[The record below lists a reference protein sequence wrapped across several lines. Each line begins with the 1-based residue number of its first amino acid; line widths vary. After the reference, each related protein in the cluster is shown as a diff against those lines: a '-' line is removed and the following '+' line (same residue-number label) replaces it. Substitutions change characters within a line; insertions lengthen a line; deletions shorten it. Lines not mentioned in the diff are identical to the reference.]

1 MNEKQSGDDMTSP
14 SPQGRPAIAVTGL
27 RKSYGEHVVLDGID
41 LTVRPGAVF
50 ALLGPNGA
58 GKTTTVQIL
67 STLIHADGG
76 QATLAGCD
84 LNREPARVREVIGV
98 TGQYSAVDK
107 LLTGR
112 ENLMMMAD
120 LYHLGR
126 ARAQARTEEL
136 LGQFDLT
143 DAAGQ
148 LATTYSGGMQRK
160 LDLAMTLVSD
170 PRIIFLDEPTAGLDP
185 RSRRTMWQIVKD
197 LTRGGVTIFLTT
209 QYLEE
214 ADQLAD
220 QIALLDHGTLIA
232 RGTPEELKR
241 MIPGGGIRLRFRD
254 AGTLAKAREVIAHP
268 GQADQEAL
276 TLEVLTGGSVPEL
289 RGILTR
295 LTDHGIDVA
304 ELTVHTPDLDD
315 VFLTLTSN

>member
-1 MNEKQSGDDMTSP
+1 MTSP
-14 SPQGRPAIAVTGL
+14 APQAATAPPAIAVTGL
-27 RKSYGEHVVLDGID
+27 RKSYGEHTVLDGID
-41 LTVRPGAVF
+41 LTVQRGTVF

-76 QATLAGCD
+76 EAALAGYD
-84 LNREPARVREVIGV
+84 LDQEPAKVRKVIGV

-112 ENLMMMAD
+112 ENLMLMAD
-120 LYHLGR
+120 LYRLGR
-126 ARAQARTEEL
+126 ARAKARTEEL
-136 LGQFDLT
+136 LEQFDLAE
-143 DAAGQ
+143 AAGK
-148 LATTYSGGMQRK
+148 LATTYSGGMKRK

-170 PRIIFLDEPTAGLDP
+170 PQIIFLDEPTTGLDP
-185 RSRRTMWQIVKD
+185 RSRRTMWQIVRD
-197 LTRGGVTIFLTT
+197 LTESGVTVFLTT

-232 RGTPEELKR
+232 QGTPDQLKR
-241 MIPGGGIRLRFRD
+241 MTPGGHIRLRF
-254 AGTLAKAREVIAHP
+254 AGASTLGKAQAVIARP
-268 GQADQEAL
+268 GKADEEAL
-276 TLEVLTGGSVPEL
+276 TLEAPTSGSVQELRAILTGL
-289 RGILTR
+289 D
-295 LTDHGIDVA
+295 DHGVDVA

-315 VFLTLTSN
+315 VFLTLTGS

>member
-1 MNEKQSGDDMTSP
+1 MTSP
-14 SPQGRPAIAVTGL
+14 TPQASVVPPAIAVVGL
-27 RKSYGEHVVLDGID
+27 RKSYGEHMVLDGID
-41 LTVRPGAVF
+41 LTVQQGTVF

-67 STLIHADGG
+67 STLIHADAG
-76 QATLAGCD
+76 QAALAGYD
-84 LNREPARVREVIGV
+84 LNTEPARIREVIGV

-112 ENLMMMAD
+112 ENLMLMAD

-126 ARAQARTEEL
+126 ARAKARTEEL
-136 LGQFDLT
+136 LERFDLT
-143 DAAGQ
+143 EAAGK
-148 LATTYSGGMQRK
+148 LAATYSGGMQRK

-170 PRIIFLDEPTAGLDP
+170 PQIIFLDEPSTGLDP
-185 RSRRTMWQIVKD
+185 RSRRVMWQIVKD
-197 LTRGGVTIFLTT
+197 LTRNGVTIFLTT

-220 QIALLDHGTLIA
+220 QVALLDHGTLIA
-232 RGTPEELKR
+232 QGTPEELKR
-241 MIPGGGIRLRFRD
+241 MIPGGHIRLRFAD
-254 AGTLAKAREVIAHP
+254 AGTLSKAQEAIARP
-268 GQADQEAL
+268 SRADGEAL
-276 TLEVLTGGSVPEL
+276 TLDVPTSGNVPEL

-295 LTDHGIDVA
+295 LDDHDLDVA

-315 VFLTLTSN
+315 VFLTLTGN

>member
-1 MNEKQSGDDMTSP
+1 VS
-14 SPQGRPAIAVTGL
+14 GL

-41 LTVRPGAVF
+41 LTVQRGTVF

-76 QATLAGCD
+76 QATLAGHD
-84 LNREPARVREVIGV
+84 LNTQPARVREVIGV

-107 LLTGR
+107 LLSGR
-112 ENLMMMAD
+112 ENLMLMAD

-126 ARAQARTEEL
+126 ARAAARIEEL
-136 LGQFDLT
+136 LERFDLAE
-143 DAAGQ
+143 AAGK
-148 LATTYSGGMQRK
+148 LAATYSGGMQRK

-170 PRIIFLDEPTAGLDP
+170 PQIIFLDEPTAGLDP
-185 RSRRTMWQIVKD
+185 RSRRTTWQIVRE
-197 LTRGGVTIFLTT
+197 LTKSGVTIFLTT

-214 ADQLAD
+214 ADQLAG

-232 RGTPEELKR
+232 QGTPAELKR
-241 MIPGGGIRLRFRD
+241 MIPGGHIRLRFAD
-254 AGTLAKAREVIAHP
+254 AGTLSKA
-268 GQADQEAL
+268 QEAIARPARADDEAF
-276 TLEVLTGGSVPEL
+276 TLEVPTSGAVPEL

-295 LTDHGIDVA
+295 LDDQGIDVA
-304 ELTVHTPDLDD
+304 ELTVHTPNLDD
-315 VFLTLTSN
+315 VFLTLTGTKA

>member
-1 MNEKQSGDDMTSP
+1 MSSP
-14 SPQGRPAIAVTGL
+14 TAQATTAIAVTGL
-27 RKSYGEHVVLDGID
+27 RKSYGDHMVLAGID
-41 LTVRPGAVF
+41 LTVQQGTVF

-76 QATLAGCD
+76 QAALAGYD
-84 LNREPARVREVIGV
+84 LNREPDSVRQVIGV

-112 ENLMMMAD
+112 ENLMLMAD
-120 LYHLGR
+120 LYHLRR
-126 ARAQARTEEL
+126 ARARARIEEL
-136 LGQFDLT
+136 LERFDLT
-143 DAAGQ
+143 DAAGK
-148 LATTYSGGMQRK
+148 LIATYSGGMQRK
-160 LDLAMTLVSD
+160 LDLAMTLVND
-170 PRIIFLDEPTAGLDP
+170 PQIIFLDEPTTGLDP

-197 LTRGGVTIFLTT
+197 LTRSGVTIFLTT
-209 QYLEE
+209 QYLDE

-232 RGTPEELKR
+232 EGTPNELKR
-241 MIPGGGIRLRFRD
+241 MIPGGHIRLRFTD
-254 AGTLAKAREVIAHP
+254 ADTLSKARTVIARPAKADE
-268 GQADQEAL
+268 EAL
-276 TLEVLTGGSVPEL
+276 TLEVPTSGSVPEV

-295 LTDHGIDVA
+295 LDDHGIDVA

-315 VFLTLTSN
+315 VFLTLTGL

>member
-1 MNEKQSGDDMTSP
+1 MTSP
-14 SPQGRPAIAVTGL
+14 TPQASVVPPAIAVVGL
-27 RKSYGEHVVLDGID
+27 RKSYGEQLVLDGID
-41 LTVRPGAVF
+41 LAVQQGTVF

-67 STLIHADGG
+67 STLIHSDAG
-76 QATLAGCD
+76 QAALAGYD
-84 LNREPARVREVIGV
+84 LNTEPARIREVIGV

-112 ENLMMMAD
+112 ENLMLMAD

-126 ARAQARTEEL
+126 ARAKARTEEL
-136 LGQFDLT
+136 LERFDLT
-143 DAAGQ
+143 EAAGK
-148 LATTYSGGMQRK
+148 LAATYSGGMQRK

-170 PRIIFLDEPTAGLDP
+170 PQIIFLDEPTTGLDP

-197 LTRGGVTIFLTT
+197 LTRSGVTIFLTT

-232 RGTPEELKR
+232 QGTPHELKR
-241 MIPGGGIRLRFRD
+241 TIPGGHIRLRFTD
-254 AGTLAKAREVIAHP
+254 AGTLSKAQEVIARP
-268 GQADQEAL
+268 ARADDEEL
-276 TLEVLTGGSVPEL
+276 TLEVPTSGSVPEL

-295 LTDHGIDVA
+295 LDDQGIDVA
-304 ELTVHTPDLDD
+304 ELTVHTPGLDD
-315 VFLTLTSN
+315 VFLTLTGN

>member
-1 MNEKQSGDDMTSP
+1 MTSP
-14 SPQGRPAIAVTGL
+14 TPQASVVPPAIAVVGL
-27 RKSYGEHVVLDGID
+27 RKSYGEQLVLDGID
-41 LTVRPGAVF
+41 LAVEQGTVF

-67 STLIHADGG
+67 STLIHSDAG
-76 QATLAGCD
+76 QAALAGYD
-84 LNREPARVREVIGV
+84 LNTEPARIREVIGV

-112 ENLMMMAD
+112 ENLMLMAD

-126 ARAQARTEEL
+126 ARAKARTEEL
-136 LGQFDLT
+136 LERFELT
-143 DAAGQ
+143 EAAGK
-148 LATTYSGGMQRK
+148 LAATYSGGMQRK

-170 PRIIFLDEPTAGLDP
+170 PQIIFLDEPTTGLDP

-197 LTRGGVTIFLTT
+197 LTRSGVTIFLTT

-232 RGTPEELKR
+232 QGTPHELKR
-241 MIPGGGIRLRFRD
+241 TIPGGHIRLRFTD
-254 AGTLAKAREVIAHP
+254 AGTLSKAQEVIARP
-268 GQADQEAL
+268 ARADDEEL
-276 TLEVLTGGSVPEL
+276 TLEVPTSGSVPEL

-295 LTDHGIDVA
+295 LDDQGIDVA
-304 ELTVHTPDLDD
+304 ELTVHTPGLDD
-315 VFLTLTSN
+315 VFLTLTGN

>member
-1 MNEKQSGDDMTSP
+1 MSSP
-14 SPQGRPAIAVTGL
+14 TPQAAAVTPAIAVTGV
-27 RKSYGEHVVLDGID
+27 RKSYGEHLVLDGID
-41 LTVRPGAVF
+41 LTVQQGTVF

-58 GKTTTVQIL
+58 GKTTLVQIL

-76 QATLAGCD
+76 EAALAGYD

-98 TGQYSAVDK
+98 TGQYSAVDE

-112 ENLMMMAD
+112 ENLMLMAD
-120 LYHLGR
+120 LHLGR
-126 ARAQARTEEL
+126 AAAKARTGEL
-136 LGQFDLT
+136 LEQFDLT
-143 DAAGQ
+143 EAAGK
-148 LATTYSGGMQRK
+148 LVATYSGGMKRK

-170 PRIIFLDEPTAGLDP
+170 PQIIFLDEPTTGLDP

-197 LTRGGVTIFLTT
+197 LTRSGVTVFLTT

-241 MIPGGGIRLRFRD
+241 RTPGAHIRLRFAD
-254 AGTLAKAREVIAHP
+254 AGTLAKAQAVIARP
-268 GQADQEAL
+268 GKADEEAL
-276 TLEVLTGGSVPEL
+276 TLEVPTSGSVPEL

-295 LTDHGIDVA
+295 LDDHGVDVA

-315 VFLTLTSN
+315 VFLTLTGD

>member
-1 MNEKQSGDDMTSP
+1 MTSP
-14 SPQGRPAIAVTGL
+14 ARQASTAIAVTGL
-27 RKSYGEHVVLDGID
+27 RKSYGEQTVLAGID
-41 LTVRPGAVF
+41 LTVRQGTVF

-67 STLIHADGG
+67 STLIHADVGE
-76 QATLAGCD
+76 ATLAGYD
-84 LNREPARVREVIGV
+84 LNTEPARIREVIGV

-112 ENLMMMAD
+112 ENLMLMAD

-126 ARAQARTEEL
+126 PRARARTAEL
-136 LGQFDLT
+136 LERFDLT
-143 DAAGQ
+143 QVAGKLAA
-148 LATTYSGGMQRK
+148 TYSGGMQRK

-170 PRIIFLDEPTAGLDP
+170 PQIIFLDEPTAGLDP

-197 LTRGGVTIFLTT
+197 LTRTGVTVFLTT

-232 RGTPEELKR
+232 EGTPDQLKR
-241 MIPGGGIRLRFRD
+241 MVPGGHIRLRFTD
-254 AGTLAKAREVIAHP
+254 IDTLTRAEAVIARPAKADE
-268 GQADQEAL
+268 EAI
-276 TLEVLTGGSVPEL
+276 TLDVPTGGSVPDL
-289 RGILTR
+289 RGILT
-295 LTDHGIDVA
+295 LLDDHGIDAA

-315 VFLTLTSN
+315 VFLTLTGR